1 MKNANPTKLVVLWLT
16 GILLPAFIVGCN
28 NSSTPL
34 NEDDISLS
42 STPLNED
49 DISLND
55 KESIKPIIYEEVKNN
70 TSGYASLSNDE
81 LISFYRLSSKL
92 PEKYL
97 FLHENYKIEF
107 SIDSA
112 SSIDEANANSK
123 ERVHDERYAT
133 SKNIPT
139 SSEVKYEGDTYYVTN
154 ISWNHITKEKTSS
167 YNVDAICFKSQYV
180 DFVAPVSFK
189 DKQFSMFIKDFTKAQ
204 EIIDLYEYTKDA
216 RTASYKLISSSIQE
230 ESDKYVY
237 QYYYFD
243 GVGGDWDMKDELRLH
258 LRKYEISKTSGKAI
272 PLEPELLNSAEDYNI
287 LFL

>member
-1 MKNANPTKLVVLWLT
+1 MKNTKPTKLVVLGLT
-16 GILLPAFIVGCN
+16 GILLPVFIVGCNN

-34 NEDDISLS
+34 NDDDISF
-42 STPLNED
+42 
-49 DISLND
+49 ND
-55 KESIKPIIYEEVKNN
+55 KESFKPIIYEEVKNN
-70 TSGYASLSNDE
+70 PSGYASLSNDE

-123 ERVHDERYAT
+123 ERVHDERNAT

-154 ISWNHITKEKTSS
+154 ISWNHITEEKTSS
-167 YNVDAICFKSQYV
+167 YNRDAICFKSQYV

-204 EIIDLYEYTKDA
+204 EIIDLYEYAKDA
-216 RTASYKLISSSIQE
+216 RTASYKFISSSIQE

-237 QYYYFD
+237 QYYCFD
-243 GVGGDWDMKDELRLH
+243 GVYGDWDLKDELRLH
-258 LRKYEISKTSGKAI
+258 LRKYEINKTSGKAM
-272 PLEPELLNSAEDYNI
+272 PLEVELINTAEDYNI
-287 LFL
+287 LSYKN